1 MTGMKKIFLN
11 SSYKRAGYIHKSP
24 RNKLFGTSNCK
35 SLSILSSQSSLG
47 NPWPHWACARQ
58 RGSAP
63 TWPLFSARPR
73 TREVRAAGP
82 RRGGGGAGRGRH
94 MCGQGTVGAQLWWMQ
109 HWSPWGHCEDTVM
122 RWYHQQDG
130 GHHTLLGAES
140 SSLNTQ
146 QNMWY
151 VPQVTR
157 CCQPQIKYLHLKLL
171 LGLSWQPKSL
181 NEEENKMVYILWI
194 LRSEISWN
202 NLTVSCNT
210 VIFQFTMNLHMFLS
224 MPLWDEMH

>member
-47 NPWPHWACARQ
+47 NPWLHWACARQ

-63 TWPLFSARPR
+63 TWPHFSARPR

-82 RRGGGGAGRGRH
+82 GGAGAGRH
-94 MCGQGTVGAQLWWMQ
+94 MCGQSGRSSGECST
-109 HWSPWGHCEDTVM
+109 GHHGDTVRTLGM
-122 RWYHQQDG
+122 RWYQQQDG
-130 GHHTLLGAES
+130 GHHTLLGAQI

-157 CCQPQIKYLHLKLL
+157 YCQPQIKYLHLKLL